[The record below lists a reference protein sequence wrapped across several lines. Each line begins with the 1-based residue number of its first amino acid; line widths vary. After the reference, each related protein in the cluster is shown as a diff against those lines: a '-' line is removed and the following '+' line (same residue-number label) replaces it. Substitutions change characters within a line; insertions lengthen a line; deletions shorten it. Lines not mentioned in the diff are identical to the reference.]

1 VLRASPLLEPP
12 EGRRDRNTPRGV
24 SEEGRGRI
32 GADLVLRREGQLPRA
47 RDTKLAPFTSNLCS
61 PRPFSTTLTLDL
73 PSCNSGRRP
82 IHYHLGCVTGTRSP
96 LQRSRTRCVPL
107 FPRLRNQ
114 RAPQGLHTLPSSPEP
129 RLSVCRALVTP
140 FVAPTQGTRPGS
152 LIGEP
157 RPAKEPASTQ
167 RRRSQGMEP
176 RPESVLYD
184 ATGADP

>member
-1 VLRASPLLEPP
+1 MLRASPLLEPP

-82 IHYHLGCVTGTRSP
+82 IHYHLGCVTGTSFSTTTQQNP
-96 LQRSRTRCVPL
+96 LRASFPEAPEPKGTTRLAHPSL
-107 FPRLRNQ
+107 FPGASALRLP
-114 RAPQGLHTLPSSPEP
+114 RA
-129 RLSVCRALVTP
+129 RDAVR
-140 FVAPTQGTRPGS
+140 
-152 LIGEP
+152 
-157 RPAKEPASTQ
+157 STHA
-167 RRRSQGMEP
+167 RDKAWFAHR
-176 RPESVLYD
+176 
-184 ATGADP
+184 

>member
-1 VLRASPLLEPP
+1 MLRASPLLEPP

-47 RDTKLAPFTSNLCS
+47 RDTKLAPFTSNPCS
-61 PRPFSTTLTLDL
+61 PRPFSTTLTSDL

-82 IHYHLGCVTGTRSP
+82 IHYHLGCATGPRSP
-96 LQRSRTRCVPL
+96 LQRSRTRCAPL

-129 RLSVCRALVTP
+129 RLSVCRARDAVRSTHE
-140 FVAPTQGTRPGS
+140 GTRPGS
-152 LIGEP
+152 LVDAP
-157 RPAKEPASTQ
+157 RPTKEQSSP
-167 RRRSQGMEP
+167 
-176 RPESVLYD
+176 
-184 ATGADP
+184 